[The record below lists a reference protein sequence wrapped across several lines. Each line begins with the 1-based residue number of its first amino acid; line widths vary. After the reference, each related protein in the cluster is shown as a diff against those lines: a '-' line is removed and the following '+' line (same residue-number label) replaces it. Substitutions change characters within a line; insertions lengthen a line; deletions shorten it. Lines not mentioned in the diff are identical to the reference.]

1 MVYKLFDKKSALLY
15 KSSGSGTINEPSYQL
30 ANELHNSITKKLK
43 KKSLFI
49 FRDNIQGIDLAD
61 MQFLSKNNK
70 KIK

>member
-49 FRDNIQGIDLAD
+49 FRDNI
-61 MQFLSKNNK
+61 
-70 KIK
+70 